1 MMHFLTEE
9 ATYLRRFLGMTGTDA
24 VVFLELQ
31 TDDQQVS
38 KGLTSDY
45 DDFVQRE
52 RSKLY
57 PKTVIN
63 NQTAE
68 QGHTN
73 CIMLCFTEVTNGSKA
88 T

>member
-1 MMHFLTEE
+1 MPLYFWNYKLMINKF
-9 ATYLRRFLGMTGTDA
+9 RRA
-24 VVFLELQ
+24 QLQ
-31 TDDQQVS
+31 TA
-38 KGLTSDY
+38 LYDY

-73 CIMLCFTEVTNGSKA
+73 CIMLRFTEVTNGSKA